1 MFSLMP
7 IQYLNIALGSQSP
20 TYISSF
26 FKKQKS
32 QHLKEVWKRG
42 WGMKEGLKAGSPYKK
57 KEKKEKEKEK
67 EKENLYFY

>member
-1 MFSLMP
+1 MP

-32 QHLKEVWKRG
+32 QHLKEV
-42 WGMKEGLKAGSPYKK
+42 
-57 KEKKEKEKEK
+57 
-67 EKENLYFY
+67 